1 MAKSGKR
8 KAEPEDP
15 AISLMERSDK
25 SPSQDRRGGAR
36 AEGKLVCTLPSRK
49 EEDEVR
55 GDLGGG

>member
-36 AEGKLVCTLPSRK
+36 AEGKLVCAMPSRK
-49 EEDEVR
+49 EEKTA
-55 GDLGGG
+55 

>member
-1 MAKSGKR
+1 MKAESGLCDKHKWHKTKKSQWLMAKSGNR

-25 SPSQDRRGGAR
+25 SPSQ
-36 AEGKLVCTLPSRK
+36 E
-49 EEDEVR
+49 